1 MKKKAKRLISKP
13 TLEQCKIYEE
23 NLVAV
28 QLKRNK
34 VTLNKP
40 RYIGMSVLEI
50 SKILMYDFHYDF
62 IMKKY
67 PGSKLLFTDTDSFC
81 YWIPSDSS
89 IDDEI
94 KERTDWFDFSNF
106 PKNHPNYDIIN
117 KLVPECLKMKWE
129 VKLLLSFAD

>member
-1 MKKKAKRLISKP
+1 MDEKKAKRLISKP

-67 PGSKLLFTDTDSFC
+67 PEAKLLFTDTD
-81 YWIPSDSS
+81 
-89 IDDEI
+89 
-94 KERTDWFDFSNF
+94 RLRF
-106 PKNHPNYDIIN
+106 PLIN
-117 KLVPECLKMKWE
+117 
-129 VKLLLSFAD
+129 